1 MKVLYQGLIATTC
14 CMMALSC
21 SSTDKNKVTTTD
33 SDASY
38 RQAAKEKK
46 HARVATVD
54 FDRGTPRLGMKE
66 KQELNALI
74 EDARSK
80 GKIAEVK
87 VLAWG
92 DQDYSGEGRTAP
104 SSQIDLADARAKNIR
119 TYIRD
124 SLNFRD
130 IDSHN
135 MAERPG
141 VMSKLFKTEDY
152 ELKTGTYEEDG
163 IAFKPGAEPQ
173 KALVFVEME

>member
-14 CMMALSC
+14 CMLAFGC
-21 SSTDKNKVTTTD
+21 SSTDKVATTD
-33 SDASY
+33 SGTTY
-38 RQAAKEKK
+38 RETAKEKK
-46 HARVATVD
+46 QARVATVD
-54 FDRGTPRLGMKE
+54 FDRGTPRLGTKE

-74 EDARSK
+74 ADARAK

-92 DQDYSGEGRTAP
+92 DADYAGEGRKAP

-124 SLNFRD
+124 SLNFTD

-141 VMSKLFKTEDY
+141 LMSKLFKTEDY
-152 ELKTGTYEEDG
+152 ELKTGTYEQDG
-163 IAFKPGAEPQ
+163 MTFTPAAEPQ

>member
-14 CMMALSC
+14 CVMAFGC
-21 SSTDKNKVTTTD
+21 SSTNDRAVTTTD
-33 SDASY
+33 TTY
-38 RQAAKEKK
+38 RDTAKEKK
-46 HARVATVD
+46 QARVATVD
-54 FDRGTPRLGMKE
+54 FDRGTPRLGLKE

-74 EDARSK
+74 QAARSR

-92 DQDYSGEGRTAP
+92 DADYSADNRKAP
-104 SSQIDLADARAKNIR
+104 STQIDLADARAKNIR

-124 SLNFRD
+124 SLNFTD

-141 VMSKLFKTEDY
+141 VMAKLFKTEDY
-152 ELKTGTYEEDG
+152 ELKTGTYEQDG
-163 IAFKPGAEPQ
+163 KTFTPSAEPQ